1 MKKFFVPFKD
11 DKRMLYACEK
21 LEKNGFEQVKSV
33 ENCDTVILPV
43 PTKEKHIKD
52 IKNKFVYCAKINEKM
67 LRSLNQNG
75 NEVYDCFNDESYV
88 LKNAFLTAE
97 GIVAMLIENSDRSL
111 FSSSVLITGYGRIAK
126 ATAKILS
133 SCGAD
138 ITICS
143 RSEVSKAQVKFDGYK
158 HIFFNELKNNGD
170 FDFIINTVDD
180 LVFCCEEL
188 KSIKKDA
195 LLLDVASFPGGVDE
209 LSAKALS
216 VSLIYGPALPS
227 KFSVK
232 TAGELIADAII
243 VNEE

>member
-11 DKRMLYACEK
+11 DERMVFACEK
-21 LEKNGFEQVKSV
+21 LEKSGFEQVRSI
-33 ENCDTVILPV
+33 ENCDTVVLPV
-43 PTKEKHIKD
+43 PTKEKHIKN
-52 IKNKFVYCAKINEKM
+52 IKNKFVYCAKISDEM
-67 LRSLNQNG
+67 LQSLKQNG
-75 NEVYDCFNDESYV
+75 NEIYDYYKDESYV

-97 GIVAMLIENSDRSL
+97 GITAILIEKSNKSL

-126 ATAKILS
+126 ATARILS

-143 RSEVSKAQVKFDGYK
+143 RSKDSEAQVKFDRYK
-158 HIFFNELKNNGD
+158 HIFFDKLKENGK
-170 FDFIINTVDD
+170 FDFIVNTVDD
-180 LVFCCEEL
+180 LVFCYDEL
-188 KSIKKDA
+188 KAVKKDA

-216 VSLIYGPALPS
+216 ISLIYGSALPS
-227 KFSVK
+227 KYSVK